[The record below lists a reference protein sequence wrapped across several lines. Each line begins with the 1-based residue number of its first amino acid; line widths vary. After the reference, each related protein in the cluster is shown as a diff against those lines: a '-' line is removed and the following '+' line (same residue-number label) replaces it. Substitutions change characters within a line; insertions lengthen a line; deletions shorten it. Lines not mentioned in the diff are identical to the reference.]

1 MKYEIPPGAVRI
13 LERLENAG
21 HEAYLVG
28 GCVRDLLRGAEPH
41 DLDICTSAR
50 PEETK
55 ECFAGNR
62 LIETGIRHG
71 TLTVIEGGEPYE
83 VTTYREDQGYTD
95 GRHPDVVV
103 FVSSLQEDLR
113 RRDFTINAIAMD
125 SKGNVQ
131 DPFDGQGDIQRRLIR
146 CVGDPDRRLEE
157 DGLRVMRG
165 IRFAAS
171 LSYDVEGETAA
182 ALHRN
187 RGMLKHVA
195 AERIR
200 EEFCKLLASAGAA
213 EILREYPDILLEFWP
228 ELRPLMEMEQRSPWH
243 CWGGWEH
250 TLHALEAAPEDLIL
264 RLVMLL
270 HDIGKPSCKSTD
282 EKGIDHFRGH
292 QAAGAEMADKMLR
305 ALRFDNR
312 TRREVTSLIAV
323 HDNKLTAAESDIR
336 RRLNRM
342 GPEQFFRL
350 LEVNRADKLAQNPEK
365 AGAVLAE
372 LPLIRAKAEAVL
384 AEQQCFTLRDLAV
397 NGRDVLAAGAVP
409 GKEVGRI
416 LNELLEQVLNGEVP
430 NERGLLLDMISNRPN
445 TITPPL
451 D

>member
-1 MKYEIPPGAVRI
+1 
-13 LERLENAG
+13 
-21 HEAYLVG
+21 
-28 GCVRDLLRGAEPH
+28 
-41 DLDICTSAR
+41 
-50 PEETK
+50 
-55 ECFAGNR
+55 
-62 LIETGIRHG
+62 
-71 TLTVIEGGEPYE
+71 
-83 VTTYREDQGYTD
+83 
-95 GRHPDVVV
+95 
-103 FVSSLQEDLR
+103 
-113 RRDFTINAIAMD
+113 
-125 SKGNVQ
+125 
-131 DPFDGQGDIQRRLIR
+131 
-146 CVGDPDRRLEE
+146 
-157 DGLRVMRG
+157 
-165 IRFAAS
+165 
-171 LSYDVEGETAA
+171 
-182 ALHRN
+182 
-187 RGMLKHVA
+187 
-195 AERIR
+195 
-200 EEFCKLLASAGAA
+200 
-213 EILREYPDILLEFWP
+213 
-228 ELRPLMEMEQRSPWH
+228 MEMEQRSPWH